1 MKLRS
6 ALFPIIFLAST
17 ANFAN
22 AAPADTSASSKPPA
36 NAATAVDIKEYE
48 AIKRTLGLY
57 LEGGRQGKSAIMRPA
72 FHANAVMYGGAGESM
87 QGGPIKA
94 LFEYIDGHLPATGLN
109 AYITKIEVQNQV
121 AFARIESDNW
131 NGARFS
137 DMFLLL
143 KDDGNW
149 KILTKIFHQYGA
161 N

>member
-6 ALFPIIFLAST
+6 AILPIIFLAST
-17 ANFAN
+17 VNFAN
-22 AAPADTSASSKPPA
+22 AATTDAAASGKPTA
-36 NAATAVDIKEYE
+36 NAATAVDVKEYE

-57 LEGGRQGKSAIMRPA
+57 LEGGRQGKSAIMKPA
-72 FHANAVMYGGAGESM
+72 FHPNAVMYGGAGDSM
-87 QGGPIKA
+87 QGGPIKS
-94 LFEYIDGHLPATGLN
+94 LFEYIDGHPPATGLN

-137 DMFLLL
+137 DMFLLV
-143 KDDGNW
+143 KDSGNW
-149 KILTKIFHQYGA
+149 KILTKIYHQYGA